1 MDNGIHF
8 ISGLPRSGSTLLS
21 AILRQNPRF
30 HAGMSSPVAPLVN
43 SLLNI
48 MSARGEFVTLF
59 DDEQRQ
65 NVLRAVFDGY
75 YRSIHPTQLVFDTNR
90 HWCARMDALVQLFPK
105 AKVIVCV
112 RDLAWI
118 MDSFERQFRKHP
130 LLMSRMYSAETAAT
144 VYTRTANL
152 SASLGTVGLPWDATQ
167 EAFYG
172 SHSDRLIV
180 IDYEALARE
189 PERAMNFI
197 YNTLGIPYFNHD
209 FDNVTYEEGGEF
221 DEHIGTPGLH
231 LITGK
236 VQFIDRPTVLPP
248 DVFGRFSNR
257 NFWKNPK
264 SNPRKVRVLLPQTT
278 EIAKE
283 LKPVAATSVA
293 NS

>member
-21 AILRQNPRF
+21 AILRQNPLF

-43 SLLNI
+43 SLLNV
-48 MSARGEFVTLF
+48 MSARGEWATLF
-59 DDEQRQ
+59 DDDQRQ
-65 NVLRAVFDGY
+65 NVLQAVIEGY
-75 YRSIHPTQLVFDTNR
+75 YRNIHPKQLVFDTSR
-90 HWCARMDALVQLFPK
+90 IWCARMDALVRLFPK
-105 AKVIVCV
+105 SKVVVCV

-118 MDSFERQFRKHP
+118 MDSFERQFRKNAF
-130 LLMSRMYSAETAAT
+130 LMSKMYSVETATT
-144 VYTRTANL
+144 VYTRTGSL
-152 SASLGTVGLPWDATQ
+152 SAPTGVVGMPWDATQ

-172 SHSDRLIV
+172 NHSDQLIV

-189 PERAMNFI
+189 PERTMSFLYDA
-197 YNTLGIPYFNHD
+197 LGFPHFKHD
-209 FDNVTYEEGGEF
+209 FENVTYEEGGEF
-221 DEHIGTPGLH
+221 DENLGIPGLH

-257 NFWKNPK
+257 NFWRNPK
-264 SNPRKVRVLLPQTT
+264 SNPRKVRVLLPKGA
-278 EIAKE
+278 EAAKE
-283 LKPVAATSVA
+283 LKPVATAHLT

>member
-30 HAGMSSPVAPLVN
+30 HAGMSSPVAALAN
-43 SLLNI
+43 SLLNV
-48 MSARGEFVTLF
+48 MSARGEWVTLF

-65 NVLRAVFDGY
+65 NVLRAVFEGY
-75 YRSIHPTQLVFDTNR
+75 YRNIHPTKLVFDTNR
-90 HWCARMDALVQLFPK
+90 LWCSKMDALVRLFPT
-105 AKVIVCV
+105 AKFIVCV

-130 LLMSRMYSAETAAT
+130 LLMSQMYSAETAAT
-144 VYTRTANL
+144 VYTRA
-152 SASLGTVGLPWDATQ
+152 ASLSTSHGTVGLPWDATQ

-172 SHSDRLIV
+172 NHSDRLIV
-180 IDYEALARE
+180 IDYEALARD
-189 PERAMNFI
+189 PEHATNFI
-197 YNTLGIPYFNHD
+197 YEALGVPSFKHD

-221 DEHIGTPGLH
+221 DERIGTPGLH

-236 VQFIDRPTVLPP
+236 VQFVDRPTILPP
-248 DVFGRFSNR
+248 DVFGRYSNR

-264 SNPRKVRVLLPQTT
+264 SNPRKVRVLLPPGT
-278 EIAKE
+278 EPAKE
-283 LKPVAATSVA
+283 LKPVAVA
-293 NS
+293 SLTKS